1 MSHSPDRGTDHHMT
15 ERDEMSEDLDAK
27 FDASCKAI
35 SDGIERRDA
44 TIAELTEAL
53 DDMLT
58 ASQPQHTFKHVFLEE
73 AQEKARIAL
82 AKVRA

>member
-1 MSHSPDRGTDHHMT
+1 MSAAFTP
-15 ERDEMSEDLDAK
+15 EAAAELDAK

-35 SDGIERRDA
+35 AEGIARRDA
-44 TIAELTEAL
+44 TIAELIDAL

-58 ASQPQHTFKHVFLEE
+58 ASQPQHTLKHVYLEE

-82 AKVRA
+82 AKARGETL